1 MRIHR
6 QKLFSGYSEVM
17 PGGVS
22 GYMNAQV
29 VLNPIESVV
38 DKIDS
43 SPIGSMK
50 PVKKK
55 TGLIKNAT
63 SSLKVLFRSKKE
75 KRTNNYKK

>member
-17 PGGVS
+17 PGMS

-63 SSLKVLFRSKKE
+63 SSLKVLFRSKKGE
-75 KRTNNYKK
+75 EN